1 MSEILLVNSPREK
14 QPYLVNPANPWK
26 AITIPKHRYAVWQDK
41 KTKRFAKAPAWAEKT
56 KGSFLKKHHLGKKK
70 KISRKSKA
78 GHRKVV
84 ARRAVRRITAPVP
97 AAFTRTMTRQMEVLG
112 GLRKA
117 PGIKRSHKTMKTRKT
132 RKARKAHRKTRRN
145 PFNFKGF
152 AKGFVKTDML
162 IDGALVAGGMF
173 ASKMAMDFAASKVAF
188 LATPTGKIIGRVALG
203 GLVKMSDKVGVP
215 SRYANMLAIGVIAP
229 AVLDI
234 AEMVLPM
241 VGYKG
246 GVRLLESGY
255 MPDAPQGQIASG
267 YMPDAPQGG
276 VAAGEFNFSE

>member
-56 KGSFLKKHHLGKKK
+56 LGSFKKKHHLGKKK
-70 KISRKSKA
+70 TKISRKSKA
-78 GHRKVV
+78 GHRKAA
-84 ARRAVRRITAPVP
+84 ARRAARKTIAPLFVRPMVK
-97 AAFTRTMTRQMEVLG
+97 QMEVLG

-117 PGIKRSHKTMKTRKT
+117 PAIKRSHKTMKTRKT

-145 PFNFKGF
+145 PFSVKGF
-152 AKGFVKTDML
+152 AKGFIKTDML

-203 GLVKMSDKVGVP
+203 GLVKMTDKVGVP
-215 SRYANMLAIGVIAP
+215 TRYANMLAIGVIAP

-267 YMPDAPQGG
+267 YMPDAPAGG